1 MLQARVYGMIEN
13 IGGGYLI
20 LDPVTR
26 DTRTDDDDD
35 RDTVALIMW
44 F

>member
-20 LDPVTR
+20 LR

-35 RDTVALIMW
+35 IIISKDLNV
-44 F
+44 

>member
-20 LDPVTR
+20 LDPR
-26 DTRTDDDDD
+26 NQGHENG
-35 RDTVALIMW
+35 
-44 F
+44 